1 MSKPKGKN
9 DGEEKKS
16 TRERKQLR
24 FNFTPKF
31 NETLTKFIVYVV
43 SSQ

>member
-16 TRERKQLR
+16 TRERKQLC
-24 FNFTPKF
+24 FSFTPNF

-43 SSQ
+43 SGE